1 MSDLSLEL
9 NAVARTIRNVLT
21 EDDFPARIR
30 PPELRDAVLSYP
42 LRGGKRL
49 RPALLLWACSMFGGD
64 RASAL
69 SAAAAVEVYH
79 NWTLVHDDIIDCD
92 DTRRGLPATHMEIA
106 QYAETVLHAPNARA
120 RKFGSDL
127 AILAG
132 DLQQAWAFH
141 LLARTAERGAKP
153 DLILRLAQMMQ
164 TQLACGL
171 ISGEALDVEFE
182 LRDPTDV
189 EIEDVFRMID
199 GKTGAI
205 FRFAL
210 HCGAALALGRCEP
223 DEEPF
228 ASLSDYALNLAR
240 AFQLQDD
247 MLGVFGSEEEFGK
260 PLCSD
265 FQEAKPT
272 VLFLEAWSRMQPAQK
287 AALGAMLR
295 KPDYRADDVRRIRA
309 LLADCGAADA
319 VRERIYELSETARGA
334 LSSLPDSPE
343 RDLLRD
349 LIGWLMERS
358 V

>member
-9 NAVARTIRNVLT
+9 NSVASRISDILSN
-21 EDDFPARIR
+21 DSFPSRIH
-30 PPELRDAVLSYP
+30 PPELRDAVRSYP

-64 RASAL
+64 QEKAL
-69 SAAAAVEVYH
+69 PAAAAVEAYH

-92 DTRRGLPATHMEIA
+92 ATRRGQPSTHVEIA
-106 QYAETVLHAPNARA
+106 QYADAVLHADPARA
-120 RKFGSDL
+120 EKFGADL

-141 LLARTAERGAKP
+141 LF
-153 DLILRLAQMMQ
+153 LRLADRGVDSHLVLRLAKKMQ
-164 TQLACGL
+164 EELASDL

-182 LRDPTDV
+182 LKNPTEVSFD
-189 EIEDVFRMID
+189 DVFRMID

-210 HCGAALALGRCEP
+210 HCGAAIALGSCREE
-223 DEEPF
+223 DEPF
-228 ASLSDYALNLAR
+228 SSLSNFALNLAR

-247 MLGVFGSEEEFGK
+247 MLGVFGAEEKFGK

-272 VLFLEAWSRMQPAQK
+272 ILFLEAWNRMPSNQRRS
-287 AALGAMLR
+287 LESMLR
-295 KPDYRADDVRRIRA
+295 KHAYDSDDVRRLRT
-309 LLADCGAADA
+309 LLSNCGAADA
-319 VRERIYELSETARGA
+319 VEERIRGFSETAKISLA
-334 LSSLPDSPE
+334 SLPETRE
-343 RDLLRD
+343 RELLRELVD
-349 LIGWLMERS
+349 HLMKRS
-358 V
+358 I